1 VDLLPLIV
9 MVYFY
14 VAIKMIFFDNYVC
27 LRSGMFTGLCR
38 IEVADPGSND
48 HAIFKVPP
56 FT

>member
-9 MVYFY
+9 MGYFY
-14 VAIKMIFFDNYVC
+14 VAIKMIFFDNYVA
-27 LRSGMFTGLCR
+27 LGRVSSTGLCR